1 MDQQATLMI
10 AIEEPTERI
19 GPLEQRK
26 GEFQDAPSDQLKEE
40 SSLSGAVSALTLSVE
55 GVPHAVAGLNSRSPT
70 AVERRRWRLVSTC
83 IV

>member
-1 MDQQATLMI
+1 MATLMI

-26 GEFQDAPSDQLKEE
+26 GEFQDAPSDQLKEV
-40 SSLSGAVSALTLSVE
+40 SSLSGAVSALNLSVE
-55 GVPHAVAGLNSRSPT
+55 GTPARSRR
-70 AVERRRWRLVSTC
+70 VEQPFINRCGEKMMKAVSTC